1 MLALLGR
8 VASGRGQGRFGGAV
22 YAAEKQEKP
31 LGMRD
36 EGPKQGAG
44 TKVEA
49 TTDTQTPW
57 SLGREVK
64 NTLNIALWSFYHTW
78 DSLWKSVTFSLEVSC
93 SVPRQP

>member
-31 LGMRD
+31 LGTRD

-49 TTDTQTPW
+49 TTDAQAPW

-64 NTLNIALWSFYHTW
+64 NTLNIALWFFLSHLGFFVEKHDIFLRSFV
-78 DSLWKSVTFSLEVSC
+78 LC
-93 SVPRQP
+93 P

>member
-1 MLALLGR
+1 MLALLAR

-49 TTDTQTPW
+49 TTDAQAPW

-64 NTLNIALWSFYHTW
+64 NTLNIALWFFLSHLGFFVEKHDIFLRSFV
-78 DSLWKSVTFSLEVSC
+78 LC
-93 SVPRQP
+93 P